1 MGLFDLFKKK
11 KEQGNT
17 KEDSLNKIWDLWE
30 KGKAK
35 APYAQI
41 MTYQAEVNNGGHDQF
56 FFNLSNI
63 GELEETMDILKNALP
78 EPMKEAF
85 DKAYAAFLVLD
96 KDEDN
101 EEAQQ
106 ILEEC
111 DDAFYENEQLIQ
123 DILKEYAERI

>member
-17 KEDSLNKIWDLWE
+17 KEDNLNKIWNLWE
-30 KGKAK
+30 KGKAQ

-78 EPMKEAF
+78 EPIKETF
-85 DKAYAAFLVLD
+85 GKAYAAFLILD

-111 DDAFYENEQLIQ
+111 DDLFYENEQLIQ
-123 DILKEYAERI
+123 DILKEYAQRV